1 MKCKAACEPIFNV
14 SNKPG
19 EYKVVFKSAC
29 NVPSKPVKSKAFC
42 KTLRVP
48 NFIKPE
54 RLADVHKP
62 KIPVNFIKIVP
73 TINSDNSVNSKIVDL
88 VNSSK
93 PVRPV
98 GSSKP
103 VRPVDVRSVNSNQL
117 LRLFNF
123 SKSVRPIDCQ
133 KHIRPFNTNTPV

>member
-73 TINSDNSVNSKIVDL
+73 TINSDNSVNSKIVHL

-98 GSSKP
+98 
-103 VRPVDVRSVNSNQL
+103 DARSVNSNQP
-117 LRLFNF
+117 LRLFNY